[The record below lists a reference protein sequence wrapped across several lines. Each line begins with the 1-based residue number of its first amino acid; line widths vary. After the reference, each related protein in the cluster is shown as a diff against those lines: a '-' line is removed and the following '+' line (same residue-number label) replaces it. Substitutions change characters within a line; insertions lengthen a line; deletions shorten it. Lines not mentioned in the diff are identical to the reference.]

1 MNNIWQL
8 KDAKGKFN
16 ELVERTLVD
25 GAQIVTCRGRKT
37 VVMLPFEDYLRLIKP
52 TDNLTQFLLASP
64 ILGSELTI
72 ERDKR
77 PPRDIEIEP

>member
-37 VVMLPFEDYLRLIKP
+37 VVILPFEDYLR
-52 TDNLTQFLLASP
+52 
-64 ILGSELTI
+64 
-72 ERDKR
+72 
-77 PPRDIEIEP
+77 